1 MQKEKI
7 LLIEDDPFLHQM
19 YLDTLTNAGY
29 KVVSAKDG
37 VEGLNLIKNNTDAN
51 LVLLDLMLPKIN
63 GIDILREIKKEE
75 STKYLSVIVL
85 TNLSEDQTIK
95 EALQLGANAYL
106 VKVDYTPKQ
115 VIDMVKQYIDLRAHL
130 KKQP

>member
-51 LVLLDLMLPKIN
+51 LILLDLMLPKIN